1 MAKKKTKKRQAVSK
15 KFIPQTNIFADEIYL
30 PNHSGEHTAGTTTT
44 PINGNHIANKDY
56 VDAQIAGE
64 NHWDDDGTN
73 LKPFIAGRNVLTT
86 GNVQGVTQAEFNTL
100 TDNSIANALH
110 RHSELV
116 ASDGTPDPAL
126 SVDAS
131 GNVGIGTTSPGAKLD
146 IIGTSFPVLQITRN
160 RAVTLG
166 GIYGASILEM
176 KKTTGTTIDGD
187 GIGFFFKSQND
198 AGESIHAGMF
208 GGALAD
214 VSNGNEKGEVVF
226 GASYHGAD
234 PYLQRHLV
242 ITATGAN
249 TGDVLVPNGNVGI
262 GTTSPNSK
270 LEVDGAI
277 SSAVLAVTSA
287 NDGTIAVGGIN
298 HIFIDASTAAVV
310 INDFTGGVAG
320 QVMHLVI
327 KTPDASNTVTITD
340 TSGSNQELYNHSE
353 ANYVFAVNERGGFIF
368 ICDGTNWYDVSH
380 AKHV

>member
-131 GNVGIGTTSPGAKLD
+131 GNVGIGTTSPDYDLEVVG
-146 IIGTSFPVLQITRN
+146 SF
-160 RAVTLG
+160 RADAFKTDEVTAHTVFVGDDAG
-166 GIYGASILEM
+166 G
-176 KKTTGTTIDGD
+176 TGT
-187 GIGFFFKSQND
+187 FSV
-198 AGESIHAGMF
+198 AVGEHAGQ
-208 GGALAD
+208 
-214 VSNGNEKGEVVF
+214 SNSETVKQPQVC
-226 GASYHGAD
+226 
-234 PYLQRHLV
+234 LQV
-242 ITATGAN
+242 NQTQ
-249 TGDVLVPNGNVGI
+249 
-262 GTTSPNSK
+262 
-270 LEVDGAI
+270 E
-277 SSAVLAVTSA
+277 
-287 NDGTIAVGGIN
+287 
-298 HIFIDASTAAVV
+298 
-310 INDFTGGVAG
+310 
-320 QVMHLVI
+320 
-327 KTPDASNTVTITD
+327 TVK
-340 TSGSNQELYNHSE
+340 QP
-353 ANYVFAVNERGGFIF
+353 
-368 ICDGTNWYDVSH
+368 
-380 AKHV
+380 